1 MNMKRIS
8 GIGYRHRLRSE
19 HIGLPLQPFLP
30 LALVLLG
37 FTGCILFEPE
47 PVTVT
52 FEAMGTK
59 AALTLASRESGQLQ
73 AASEQV
79 KRLILSLEEEL
90 SDYRSDSTVS
100 RLNASAGMRSVK
112 IPEHTRRLLE
122 LSKEYGELTGGAFDV
137 TVGPVIDL
145 WRFKPGIPPS
155 LPSEEILNERLAL
168 VDYRAI
174 EIEGDSAF
182 LRKKGMRVDFGG
194 IGKGYAVDRVWEACR
209 ARGLA
214 NFMFDFSGNIRVS
227 GEAKRGLAWAVAIRN
242 PFDTSLN
249 LAKIEISKDGAIAT
263 SGQYERFVE
272 IEGHR
277 YGHVIDPRAGF
288 PVAGLASV
296 TVLGRDATITD
307 ALSTGLF
314 VLGPK
319 QSIRVLKKT
328 GVEAVFIPDKRPV
341 ELWVTPGIR
350 GKLTLLDDVKV
361 RILPGWGVG

>member
-1 MNMKRIS
+1 
-8 GIGYRHRLRSE
+8 
-19 HIGLPLQPFLP
+19 
-30 LALVLLG
+30 
-37 FTGCILFEPE
+37 
-47 PVTVT
+47 
-52 FEAMGTK
+52 
-59 AALTLASRESGQLQ
+59 
-73 AASEQV
+73 
-79 KRLILSLEEEL
+79 
-90 SDYRSDSTVS
+90 
-100 RLNASAGMRSVK
+100 
-112 IPEHTRRLLE
+112 
-122 LSKEYGELTGGAFDV
+122 
-137 TVGPVIDL
+137 VGPVIDL